1 MDKSRI
7 SASRTSAATLA
18 LTAVIALLPPSQAFA
33 QSGLDAVEKA
43 AAKLAPQGWT
53 LPRTP
58 DGAPDLQGIYTNVSL
73 TPLQRPKEL
82 AGKAF
87 FTPAEAVAWKKQRL
101 IQSNKDR
108 RDGGAVADLTRA
120 YNDVF
125 WDSGSDV
132 SPTLQTSLIVD
143 PPDGRMPPLT
153 AMEMKKMADE
163 MATIKEKCA
172 DPTRACPLTNSGQP
186 WPADGP
192 EDRPAMERCI
202 VWPTAGPPMMPSAYD
217 SNYQIA
223 QTKNSVMIFVEAIH
237 DVRVIPLDGRP
248 HLPSNVRQMLGD
260 PRGHWEGDTL
270 VVDTTNF
277 NDTPAFYNADRNLH
291 VVERFKKVSP
301 SVLLYSFTVDDPT
314 VFTRPFTGAIAMTAI
329 KGPLFEYAC
338 NEGNYGMQGILKG
351 ARVDEKKRAEQK
363 NITESKT
370 K

>member
-1 MDKSRI
+1 VDR
-7 SASRTSAATLA
+7 SRTPAVTFL
-18 LTAVIALLPPSQAFA
+18 LTAVIVLLPAQAFA
-33 QSGLDAVEKA
+33 QSGLAAVEQA
-43 AAKLAPQGWT
+43 AAKLAPEGWT

-73 TPLQRPKEL
+73 TPLQRPKEFG
-82 AGKAF
+82 AKAF
-87 FTPAEAVAWKKQRL
+87 FTPTEAAAWKKQRL
-101 IQSNKDR
+101 VQSNKDR

-125 WDSGSDV
+125 WDSGSEV

-143 PPDGRMPPLT
+143 PADGRMPPFT
-153 AMEMKKMADE
+153 AMEVKRMQDE
-163 MATIKEKCA
+163 MAAIKEKCA
-172 DPTRACPLTNSGQP
+172 DPTRACPLTNGGQP

-202 VWPTAGPPMMPSAYD
+202 VWPTSGPPMLPSAYD

-223 QTKNSVMIFVEAIH
+223 QTKNSIMIFVEAIH

-260 PRGHWEGDTL
+260 SRGHWEGDTL

-277 NDTPAFYNADRNLH
+277 NDTPALYNADRNLH
-291 VVERFKKVSP
+291 VVERFRKVSP
-301 SVLLYSFTVDDPT
+301 DVLLYEFTVDDPT
-314 VFTRPFTGAIAMTAI
+314 VFTRPWTAAIAMTKI

-338 NEGNYGMQGILKG
+338 NEGNYGMQGILRG
-351 ARVDEKKRAEQK
+351 ARMDEKKRAGEK
-363 NITESKT
+363 SLTESRT

>member
-1 MDKSRI
+1 MHTSRI
-7 SASRTSAATLA
+7 ATATLA
-18 LTAVIALLPPSQAFA
+18 LAATAALLAPAHAFA
-33 QSGLDAVEKA
+33 QTGLQAVEKA
-43 AAKLAPQGWT
+43 AASLAPKGWT

-58 DGAPDLQGIYTNVSL
+58 DGAPDLQGMYTNVSV
-73 TPLQRPKEL
+73 TPMQRPKDLGE
-82 AGKAF
+82 KEF
-87 FTPAEAVAWKKQRL
+87 FTPAEAQAWKKQRL
-101 IQSNKDR
+101 TEGNKDR

-125 WDSGSDV
+125 WDSGSEV

-143 PPDGRMPPLT
+143 PADGRMPAMTSAAIAKLT
-153 AMEMKKMADE
+153 DE
-163 MATIKEKCA
+163 QATIKAKCS

-202 VWPTAGPPMMPSAYD
+202 IWPTSGPPMLPSAYD
-217 SNYQIA
+217 SNYQIS

-248 HLPSNVRQMLGD
+248 HLPANIRQLMGD

-277 NDTPAFYNADRNLH
+277 SDEPALYNADRNLH
-291 VVERFKKVSP
+291 VVERFKKASP
-301 SVLLYSFTVDDPT
+301 DVLLYEFTVEDPT
-314 VFTRPFTGAIAMTAI
+314 VFTKPWSGAIAMTKI

-338 NEGNYGMQGILKG
+338 NEGNYGMTGILKG
-351 ARVDEKKRAEQK
+351 ARVDEKKK
-363 NITESKT
+363 TET
-370 K
+370 RNVH

>member
-1 MDKSRI
+1 MNYRPCV
-7 SASRTSAATLA
+7 AVGTFALAAVVTLFWPA
-18 LTAVIALLPPSQAFA
+18 GARA
-33 QSGLDAVEKA
+33 QSGLEAVDKA
-43 AAKLAPQGWT
+43 GAALAPKGWT

-73 TPLQRPKEL
+73 TPLQREKDLGTKE
-82 AGKAF
+82 F
-87 FTPAEAVAWKKQRL
+87 FAPGEAAAWKKRMLVQR
-101 IQSNKDR
+101 NMDR

-120 YNDVF
+120 YNEVF
-125 WDSGSDV
+125 WDNGSEN

-143 PPDGRMPPLT
+143 PPDGRMPPFT
-153 AMEMKKMADE
+153 AEAQKKFAHE
-163 MATIKEKCA
+163 AAENRERCA
-172 DPTRACPLTNSGQP
+172 DPTRACPLNNGGQP
-186 WPADGP
+186 MPADGP

-202 VWPTAGPPMMPSAYD
+202 IWPTSGPPMLPSAYD

-223 QTKNSVMIFVEAIH
+223 QTKNAVMIFVEAIH

-277 NDTPAFYNADRNLH
+277 NDEPALYNADRNLH
-291 VVERFKKVSP
+291 VVERFRKVSP
-301 SVLLYSFTVDDPT
+301 GVLLYEFTVDDPT
-314 VFTRPFTGAIAMTAI
+314 VFTRPWTGAIAMTSI

-338 NEGNYGMQGILKG
+338 NEGNYGLKGILKG
-351 ARVDEKKRAEQK
+351 ARVEEKKRAERK
-363 NITESKT
+363 STAESNT